1 MSFGLPSFG
10 ASQLLGGLGG
20 GADPGKKQW
29 AQMLAQYNLVRG
41 QNAGLF
47 ANAFQQQ
54 RKALGSIKGGYGA
67 ALNETNA
74 QQANARTGVMDREKA
89 NLGALRSTLAGSGMG
104 GGTLDAN
111 LQRGVN
117 MDTNRSLANV
127 DSQFAALRQNLAT
140 ERAQLEA
147 NQYGALSGLF
157 QNQAGQSNQLGM
169 SLFDAIGNQQHPDPN
184 AFLGNLL
191 QGGMNI
197 LPFLA

>member
-10 ASQLLGGLGG
+10 ASQLFGGLGG

-29 AQMLAQYNLVRG
+29 AQMLAQYNMVRG

-54 RKALGSIKGGYGA
+54 RKGLGAIKAGYGN
-67 ALNETNA
+67 ALAQTGV
-74 QQANARTGVMDREKA
+74 QQAQATQGVRDRETA

-104 GGTLDAN
+104 GGTLDVN
-111 LQRGVN
+111 LQRGVQQ
-117 MDTNRSLANV
+117 DTNRGLADV
-127 DSQFAALRQNLAT
+127 DARFAALRQNLAT

-147 NQYGALSGLF
+147 NQYNALSGLF
-157 QNQAGQSNQLGM
+157 QSQAGQSNQLGM

-184 AFLGNLL
+184 AFLGNLI

-197 LPFLA
+197 LPFLG